1 MFLMFHIFFKNIML
15 FLIVKF
21 LTYPDVLYFVGTC
34 KLPNQWSE
42 IFVTTLFKKNLLSD
56 TTQD

>member
-1 MFLMFHIFFKNIML
+1 ML
-15 FLIVKF
+15 FLTVKF
-21 LTYPDVLYFVGTC
+21 LTYPDGLYFVGTC

-42 IFVTTLFKKNLLSD
+42 IFVTTLFKTNLLSD